1 VSISRRDTIN
11 KYLTK
16 ENKLILV
23 IGLSL
28 IIAVFIITW
37 ANDKSP
43 IYRPLIQDMRLV
55 DSIKISDVLDQERI
69 YYYAD
74 VKNHMLYVNQDQ
86 SELARVSL
94 AKIGIVIDYP
104 EITKHA
110 DLNKAYAEFIK
121 QKKESELSGPLWEK
135 PWFFKIIKLM
145 MGALVIIILIL
156 TIVRP
161 ALREIILGEDE
172 K

>member
-1 VSISRRDTIN
+1 V
-11 KYLTK
+11 L
-16 ENKLILV
+16 
-23 IGLSL
+23 GLSL
-28 IIAVFIITW
+28 IIAIYVIAW

-43 IYRPLIQDMRLV
+43 VYRPLIQDMRLV
-55 DSIKISDVLDQERI
+55 DSVKISDVLDQERI

-74 VKNHMLYVNQDQ
+74 VKNHMLYVNQEQ

-94 AKIGIVIDYP
+94 AKIGIVIEYP
-104 EITKHA
+104 EITKHH

-121 QKKESELSGPLWEK
+121 QKKEAEVSGPIWQK
-135 PWFFKIIKLM
+135 PWFFKIIKLV

-156 TIVRP
+156 AVVRP
-161 ALREIILGEDE
+161 ALKEIIYDEDE